1 RRPPITPRSA
11 AGQVAGTSPAQIRSA
26 SRAAVS
32 GPSLSA
38 SATRATRARRPPRP
52 GPLTAPPGPVTD
64 TGSRMS
70 TRTSAGTSVGEPSSR
85 FAPRITQ
92 TLRTPGGL
100 NGSNRPA
107 FSAEE
112 NRVPASS
119 RRVLAAAG
127 TAALLSTALSLAT
140 PALATLAL
148 ATPALATPA
157 LASPA
162 AVPAAHA
169 GRTGPAITLASG
181 VELSGY

>member
-1 RRPPITPRSA
+1 
-11 AGQVAGTSPAQIRSA
+11 
-26 SRAAVS
+26 
-32 GPSLSA
+32 
-38 SATRATRARRPPRP
+38 
-52 GPLTAPPGPVTD
+52 
-64 TGSRMS
+64 
-70 TRTSAGTSVGEPSSR
+70 

-140 PALATLAL
+140 PALA
-148 ATPALATPA
+148 
-157 LASPA
+157 SPA

-181 VELSGY
+181 VELSGYDAATDAAGTTFIGWI